1 MKSFKK
7 RISFSIY
14 QFLHF
19 TINLTQIFIAFQKN
33 FHHGETLITFLVT
46 EDIIIVMSLKTGIS
60 FTHECRARTS
70 HRVTNPVTHTHTN
83 NYEAKFWP
91 FRWHRRQSNTME
103 EEIWSIL
110 CSMSNTDLLR
120 QKHVGRVMMT
130 GSVEKTTHIHKKIL
144 CLFIFIPSQSII
156 FIEGQI
162 FEIPLVLVL
171 VPVTVYLIFPQLLI
185 GVQWI
190 WHFTLCWRRLGSFL
204 QAPKVWFWDRIRK
217 WQEWVEGKTA
227 WFAFG
232 KKKKKCVT
240 KQFNVG
246 KKDCDESVF
255 FFFLFSIWYH
265 KWV

>member
-1 MKSFKK
+1 MP
-7 RISFSIY
+7 IY
-14 QFLHF
+14 YSCYQCLQF
-19 TINLTQIFIAFQKN
+19 TVNSTQIFILFQKN
-33 FHHGETLITFLVT
+33 SNSKKTIVTFWVT

-70 HRVTNPVTHTHTN
+70 HRITNPVTHTHTN

-91 FRWHRRQSNTME
+91 FRWHRRQ
-103 EEIWSIL
+103 
-110 CSMSNTDLLR
+110 SNTDLLR

-162 FEIPLVLVL
+162 FEIPHVLVL

-232 KKKKKCVT
+232 KKKCVT
-240 KQFNVG
+240 KQFNDG
-246 KKDCDESVF
+246 KKDCDESDF
-255 FFFLFSIWYH
+255 FVCFRRMIS
-265 KWV
+265 